1 MGLLKFLMSIIKD
14 TLSIRTG
21 ELKLQSKT
29 FNPRKLFALT
39 ILIVMSVSCF
49 MLTNKLIRTTHILRK
64 ERAEHAKYVQECE
77 SKNKTSK
84 SSDSGNGLK
93 PRPTWI
99 YQAGSHNY
107 SGCRGEECSFVNQSS
122 LFGDSN

>member
-1 MGLLKFLMSIIKD
+1 MGLLKILMSIIKD

-29 FNPRKLFALT
+29 FNPKKLFALT
-39 ILIVMSVSCF
+39 LMIVMSVSCL
-49 MLTNKLIRTTHILRK
+49 MLTNKLIRTTQILRK
-64 ERAEHAKYVQECE
+64 ERAEHAKYTQECE

-93 PRPTWI
+93 PRSTWI
-99 YQAGSHNY
+99 YQAGSNNY
-107 SGCRGEECSFVNQSS
+107 SGCRGEECSFVNQHSI
-122 LFGDSN
+122 FGETN